1 MESPKT
7 KKNHK
12 PLRPEK
18 EIKEK
23 SYMKFYALA
32 FELVALNL
40 ALILG
45 GYYLDSLLST
55 SPIIILIG
63 TFLAMAG
70 TIWLLLKALK

>member
-7 KKNHK
+7 KKSHK
-12 PLRPEK
+12 PSKPE
-18 EIKEK
+18 EENREK
-23 SYMKFYALA
+23 SYMKFYGLA

-45 GYYLDSLLST
+45 GYYLDEFLST
-55 SPIIILIG
+55 SPIFILVG

>member
-1 MESPKT
+1 
-7 KKNHK
+7 
-12 PLRPEK
+12 
-18 EIKEK
+18 
-23 SYMKFYALA
+23 MKFYALA

-63 TFLAMAG
+63 TVTMLNQKVAFTESSDWLTTILAS
-70 TIWLLLKALK
+70 IFNC